1 MILPEKQENHQ
12 PTLTTSEN
20 LTLKSSLPTLSKT
33 KSDDLKAR
41 ISERF
46 KKNTRAALNQDM
58 LPYQDPI
65 TARQKQASIER
76 DKSKE
81 DFLRSSSV
89 VLD

>member
-46 KKNTRAALNQDM
+46 KKNTRATLNQDM
-58 LPYQDPI
+58 LPYQNPI
-65 TARQKQASIER
+65 KVRRKQASIER
-76 DKSKE
+76 AKSKE

>member
-12 PTLTTSEN
+12 PNLTTSEN

-58 LPYQDPI
+58 LPCQDPI
-65 TARQKQASIER
+65 TVRQKQASIER

-81 DFLRSSSV
+81 DFLRSSSI